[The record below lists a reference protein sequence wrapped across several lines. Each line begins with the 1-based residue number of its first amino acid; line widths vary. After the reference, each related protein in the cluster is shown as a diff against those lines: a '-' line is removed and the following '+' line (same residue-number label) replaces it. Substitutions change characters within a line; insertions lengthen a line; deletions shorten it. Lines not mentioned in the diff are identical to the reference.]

1 MPGEYP
7 EPVRKPGT
15 QGTQSTGGGN
25 SLQSAGRKD
34 LAEGL
39 RRRALFA
46 RTMLTHPRQVGAIWP
61 TSRRAVND
69 LLDLADFGEART
81 VVEFGTGTG
90 VYTREVLARLR
101 PDGRFLS
108 FELDADLASA
118 VSTRLADPRMRVI
131 NDSAEH
137 AGRYVEGE
145 KADILVSS
153 VPFTSL
159 PPGLRDD
166 IMQTARD
173 VLKPGG
179 RMLVLQYSTA
189 VLADLKRFFGPVE
202 RRISP
207 VNLPPAFLFACDNP
221 GRQDRQDGDLEEGNN
236 S

>member
-1 MPGEYP
+1 MLAARPGRNHRRGEAL
-7 EPVRKPGT
+7 
-15 QGTQSTGGGN
+15 QSTG
-25 SLQSAGRKD
+25 RRD
-34 LAEGL
+34 LAESL

-46 RTMLTHPRQVGAIWP
+46 RTMLTHPRQVGAVWP

-90 VYTREVLARLR
+90 VYTREILNRLR

-108 FELDADLASA
+108 FELDAGLASA
-118 VSTRLADPRMRVI
+118 VSARLSDPRMRVI

-137 AGRYVEGE
+137 AARYLEEYAGGAR
-145 KADILVSS
+145 ADILVSS

-159 PPGLRDD
+159 PENLRDD
-166 IMQTARD
+166 IMRTAREIL
-173 VLKPGG
+173 VPGG

-189 VLADLKRFFGPVE
+189 VVSDLRRFFGPVE

-221 GRQDRQDGDLEEGNN
+221 GAEG